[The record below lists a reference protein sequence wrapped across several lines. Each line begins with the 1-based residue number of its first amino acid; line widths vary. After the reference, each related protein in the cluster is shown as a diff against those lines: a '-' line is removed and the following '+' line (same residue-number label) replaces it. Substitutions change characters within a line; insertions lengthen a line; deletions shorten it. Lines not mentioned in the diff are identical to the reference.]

1 MSGDAG
7 QTGGSPSGGFLN
19 RLRGHAAAALKF
31 WEPMR
36 LVYNLA
42 LFLVVLLEFFLA
54 FPGSKEALTFNLLLG
69 LFFLAVLANIAY
81 CAAYIP
87 DLFVQFAG
95 LQPIWKWGRLL
106 LLAIGI
112 VFAAVITHF
121 FAGEMFR
128 TGPG

>member
-1 MSGDAG
+1 MSSDAG

-42 LFLVVLLEFFLA
+42 LLLVVILEFFFAL
-54 FPGSKEALTFNLLLG
+54 PGAKERLSFNLLL
-69 LFFLAVLANIAY
+69 LFILLAVLANIAY
-81 CAAYIP
+81 CAAYLP

-95 LQPIWKWGRLL
+95 LQKVWRWGRLVL
-106 LLAIGI
+106 LGVGI
-112 VFAAVITHF
+112 AFAAIITHF
-121 FAGEMFR
+121 TAG
-128 TGPG
+128 GILGN